1 MSVKLNKVFVYGTL
15 LQGELRSRFLSD
27 CKLLKILEI
36 PGTLYDTKRG
46 YPAALFERRSRSTV
60 SGELY
65 IMGNPDKKIA
75 ELDAVEDVDSGLFK
89 KVILKHKGEEFISYE
104 AGPLLKEYVKPINK
118 IETGSWRRHSSL
130 SFHNPL
136 GFTINF
142 EDRQK
147 YLYRE
152 SLTSDSEGSIYIT
165 GDVPLIVTAPHASVH
180 KRMGK
185 LKRQEF
191 YTGALS
197 VMLHSLTGCHVLYT
211 NRLMEVDPSYYDDS
225 SFKVRLSEIAK
236 KNDINFLI
244 DLHGTGPE
252 KRCEIYPGAGVDKEF
267 LLGHDNY
274 LEELERAASLND
286 ISIGGLDVFP
296 AAKQMTVAKFA
307 ARTLGVPSI
316 QFEINRRLREP
327 EKSPDDFMKLVKFL
341 KGFVENLSYLLS

>member
-1 MSVKLNKVFVYGTL
+1 MSIKLNKVFVYGTL
-15 LQGELRSRFLSD
+15 LQGEFRSSLMND
-27 CKLLKILEI
+27 CKMLKTLEI

-46 YPAALFERRSRSTV
+46 YPAALFDEGAGSTV

-89 KVILKHKGEEFISYE
+89 KVILKHKGEDFISYE
-104 AGPLLKEYVKPINK
+104 ADRLLEEYIKPVNQV
-118 IETGSWRRHSSL
+118 ESGNWRRHSSL
-130 SFHNPL
+130 SFHDPL

-142 EDRQK
+142 EDTQK

-152 SLTSDSEGSIYIT
+152 SLTSDSEGSIFIE
-165 GDVPLIVTAPHASVH
+165 GDLPLLVTAPHASVH
-180 KRMGK
+180 TRMGK

-211 NRLMEVDPSYYDDS
+211 NRLMEVDPNYYDDS
-225 SFKVRLSEIAK
+225 TFKVRLSEIAK

-244 DLHGTGPE
+244 DLHGTGTE
-252 KRCEIYPGAGVDKEF
+252 KEYDVYPGVGIDKEF
-267 LLGHDNY
+267 LLGHGNY

-286 ISIGGLDVFP
+286 ISIGGLHIFP

-307 ARTLGVPSI
+307 ARTLGAPSI
-316 QFEINRRLREP
+316 QLEINRRLRDP
-327 EKSPDDFMKLVKFL
+327 EKRPDDFIRLVKFL
-341 KGFVENLSYLLS
+341 KGFIENLSYLVG